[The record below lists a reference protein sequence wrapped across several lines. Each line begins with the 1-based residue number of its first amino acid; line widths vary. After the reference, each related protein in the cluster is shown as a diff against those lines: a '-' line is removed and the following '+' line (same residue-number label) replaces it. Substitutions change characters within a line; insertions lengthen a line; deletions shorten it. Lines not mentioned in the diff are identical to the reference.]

1 MKLQGRT
8 AIVTGAGQGIGR
20 AVALRLGAEGAAVAI
35 AEINSRAA
43 ERVAEELRAAGAHA
57 VAVELDIGDAAA
69 IATAT
74 HAVEHAL
81 GPPTILVNNAGI
93 LAMQPALKLDASE
106 WDSALAV
113 NLSGAFHAA
122 QAVLPFMTAAGWGR
136 IVNISSMM
144 AVTAFGED
152 AAYCSTKAG
161 LLGLTRSLA
170 AEFGPYNVCVNAV
183 CPGNVSTRLMAD
195 AAASIERRD
204 GLEPGSFMHNR
215 ARAIP
220 LRRLGLPEDVAAVVA
235 FLCSSDADY
244 VTGQAIHVNGGL
256 FYG

>member
-1 MKLQGRT
+1 MRLKGRT
-8 AIVTGAGQGIGR
+8 AIVTGAGHGIGR
-20 AVALRLGAEGAAVAI
+20 AIALRLGAEEAAVAI
-35 AEINSRAA
+35 ADIDGSAA
-43 ERVAEELRAAGAHA
+43 ERVAEELRTTGARA
-57 VAVELDIGDAAA
+57 VAVEVDIADVAA
-69 IATAT
+69 IAVAI
-74 HAVEHAL
+74 HAAQHAL
-81 GPPTILVNNAGI
+81 GPPTILINNAGI
-93 LAMQPALKLDASE
+93 LAMRPALKLSASE
-106 WDSALAV
+106 WDSALAI
-113 NLSGAFHAA
+113 NLSAAFHAA
-122 QAVLPFMTAAGWGR
+122 QAILPLMTAAGWGR

-183 CPGNVSTRLMAD
+183 CPGNVTTRLMAD

-204 GLEPGSFMHNR
+204 GLESGSFMHKR
-215 ARAIP
+215 AQAIP

>member
-1 MKLQGRT
+1 MKLKGRT
-8 AIVTGAGQGIGR
+8 AIVTGAGHGIGR
-20 AVALRLGAEGAAVAI
+20 AVALRLGAEEAAVAI
-35 AEINSRAA
+35 ADIDGSAA
-43 ERVAEELRAAGAHA
+43 ERVAEELRTAGVRA
-57 VAVELDIGDAAA
+57 VAIEVDIADVAA
-69 IATAT
+69 ITAAI
-74 HAVEHAL
+74 HAAQHAL
-81 GPPTILVNNAGI
+81 GPPAILINNAGI
-93 LAMQPALKLDASE
+93 LAMRPTLKLNASE
-106 WDSALAV
+106 WDSALAI
-113 NLSGAFHAA
+113 NLSAAFHAA
-122 QAVLPFMTAAGWGR
+122 RAMLPLMTAAGWGR

-183 CPGNVSTRLMAD
+183 CPGNVTTKLMAD

-204 GLEPGSFMHNR
+204 GLEPGSFMHKR
-215 ARAIP
+215 AQSIP